1 MLGGMN
7 NSAPDARGCCD
18 HASRRRLAGSFG
30 RRFGR
35 GLTRRRGSR
44 ASGFTLLEMM
54 IVISI
59 IIILMAV
66 AIPNYNRTVIQS
78 RESVLR
84 SNLSTLRS
92 VISQYTLDK
101 QKAPQSLDDL
111 VQERYLRQIPVDP
124 MTKETN
130 WEVVQEDTLMSVDQ
144 QEPGIYD
151 VHSASSGTASDGTA
165 YSTW

>member
-1 MLGGMN
+1 MLLGMN
-7 NSAPDARGCCD
+7 NSGHGGHALLRRFAR
-18 HASRRRLAGSFG
+18 ARRRSN
-30 RRFGR
+30 
-35 GLTRRRGSR
+35 

-54 IVISI
+54 VVISI
-59 IIILMAV
+59 IIILMAI
-66 AIPNYNRTVIQS
+66 AIPNYSRSVIQS

-111 VQERYLRQIPVDP
+111 VQAGYLRQIPMDP

-130 WEVVQEDTLMSVDQ
+130 WEVVQEDTLMAVDQ
-144 QEPGIYD
+144 QEPGIVD
-151 VHSASSGTASDGTA
+151 VHSASTGIALDGTA
-165 YSTW
+165 YNSSSW